1 MLANY
6 FLSLTQPVKVT
17 QTHVPVRPITADII
31 LTAFIHIMQDIVQN
45 FNCYFEL

>member
-6 FLSLTQPVKVT
+6 FFSLTQPV
-17 QTHVPVRPITADII
+17 THVPVRPITADII

-45 FNCYFEL
+45 FNCYFDL